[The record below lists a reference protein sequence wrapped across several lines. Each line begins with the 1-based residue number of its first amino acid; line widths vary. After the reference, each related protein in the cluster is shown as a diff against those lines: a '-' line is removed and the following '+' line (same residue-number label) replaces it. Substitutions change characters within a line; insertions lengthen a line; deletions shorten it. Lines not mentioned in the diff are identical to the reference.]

1 MKFVLTLA
9 FFAFLAPAA
18 MSSSGSVLGEW
29 TTPNG
34 SVVNVYHCASG
45 VCAKVVEVS
54 PKAQEYVD
62 AQNPN
67 PSLRERSLCGLE
79 IGSGFHLTSP
89 SHAEGG
95 QLYDPESGNT
105 YSGWMTA
112 DGDTLQLRG
121 YVGISLFGRTETW
134 TRVQSDPAPCQS

>member
-9 FFAFLAPAA
+9 LVALLTPAA
-18 MSSSGSVLGEW
+18 MSSGGSVLGEW

-34 SVVNVYHCASG
+34 SVVNIYRCG
-45 VCAKVVEVS
+45 TNVCARLIELS
-54 PKAQEYVD
+54 PQAPAQVD
-62 AQNPN
+62 GENPN
-67 PSLRERSLCGLE
+67 PKLRTRSLCGLE

-95 QLYDPESGNT
+95 QLYDPQSGNT

-112 DGDTLQLRG
+112 DGNTLQLRG
-121 YVGISLFGRTETW
+121 YLGISLFGRTETW
-134 TRVQSDPAPCQS
+134 TRAQGDFAPCHA